1 MTRWFRKRLALAAL
15 VGATVTLG
23 VASTRGADAPH
34 KVGDV
39 ISLNFGGGEKQV
51 KVLKI
56 EKQTDG
62 SFHSEVKDQKT
73 GETFTLV
80 DRPEN
85 QPPAGAPKGTAPSA
99 PAAPKPPAGQPPQA
113 KPRTSDPLM
122 PPTSATPDLTKDK
135 AKDAEKDKEKRPVMG
150 RLFGDRDKP
159 ASPAPAANASAG
171 TSASMKP
178 AEPTEKKPGLMSR
191 IFGTKKP
198 NAPAASTG
206 AMPAAPSAPPSAPP
220 TVVPTPGGLGRPSAP
235 FLPPAGTTE
244 PPRAMPATKPVAPPS
259 PVVSVP
265 NAPSAAPSFPTPA
278 PLPIPAVPSIPAP
291 LPSAPPLPGI
301 PALPGGTGSA
311 KPTSGVMPASHAVP
325 VAPTAGAQKPL
336 VVTPPLGVVPAGV
349 AFDREVQPWVASLQT
364 SILPSERL
372 LAAQALAN
380 CRHCGTDGVKGAL
393 FEAAKRDPNGEVRA
407 ACISHLCK
415 LGYFDAQFLA
425 HIEAACH
432 DTNEDVCAAAKA
444 ACAKMLKK

>member
-1 MTRWFRKRLALAAL
+1 MTRWFRKRWALAAL

-56 EKQTDG
+56 EKQADG

-85 QPPAGAPKGTAPSA
+85 QPPAGAPKGTAP
-99 PAAPKPPAGQPPQA
+99 AAPKLPGAQPPQA

-122 PPTSATPDLTKDK
+122 PPASGTPDLNKDK
-135 AKDAEKDKEKRPVMG
+135 AKDAEKDKRPVMG
-150 RLFGDRDKP
+150 RLFGDKSP
-159 ASPAPAANASAG
+159 PPSPAASAG

-178 AEPTEKKPGLMSR
+178 AEPAEPAKKPGLMSR

-198 NAPAASTG
+198 TAPAGSTS
-206 AMPAAPSAPPSAPP
+206 AMVPPPAKPAPSAPPA
-220 TVVPTPGGLGRPSAP
+220 VVPTPGGLGKPA
-235 FLPPAGTTE
+235 AGTSE
-244 PPRAMPATKPVAPPS
+244 PPRAMPTTKPVAPPAPAI
-259 PVVSVP
+259 PV
-265 NAPSAAPSFPTPA
+265 PSAPPVAPAFPTPA
-278 PLPIPAVPSIPAP
+278 PLPLPTVPSIPAP
-291 LPSAPPLPGI
+291 LPSSPPPLPGI
-301 PALPGGTGSA
+301 PTLPGGTGSA
-311 KPTSGVMPASHAVP
+311 KPTSGVMPAAHAVP
-325 VAPTAGAQKPL
+325 AAPSAPAI

-349 AFDREVQPWVASLQT
+349 AFDREVQPWVAQLQT
-364 SILPSERL
+364 AIGPSERL

-393 FEAAKRDPNGEVRA
+393 FDAAKRDPNGEVRA
-407 ACISHLCK
+407 ACIAHLCK
-415 LGYFDAQFLA
+415 LGFYDAKFLA
-425 HIEAACH
+425 HIEAACT
-432 DTNEDVCAAAKA
+432 DANEDVCAAAKA